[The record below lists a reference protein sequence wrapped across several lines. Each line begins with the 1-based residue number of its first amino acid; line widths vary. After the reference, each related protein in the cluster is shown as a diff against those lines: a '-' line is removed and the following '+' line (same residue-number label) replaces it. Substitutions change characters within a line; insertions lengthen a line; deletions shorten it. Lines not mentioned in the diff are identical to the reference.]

1 MMKRML
7 AICLL
12 LLLLAGCMPPAD
24 TGSAAQTAPNGRLE
38 STTAAVTMPQDT
50 TEAPETTP
58 AATTPAAGETA
69 PLTSPAAT
77 TPAPTTPETTTTAPT
92 TPAPTTPEPTAP
104 APTTPAHQHSYAA
117 SQTAPTCAAKGYT
130 KYTCPCGHSYKADYV
145 DALGHSY
152 TSQVVAPTTAS
163 EGYTEHTCGVCG
175 HSYKD
180 NYTEKLPIEP
190 CEVHDF
196 RHKDIYKNCQQ
207 DGCREHTCIV
217 CGYTYRDEYDYHTP
231 DDHRY
236 KDEPDEIKEATYDA
250 PGYEKY
256 KCGFCDYVYTRVL
269 PQLEVIDTAALE
281 SYGRS
286 YAKNTYGYDSS
297 SSLNASNSGYAPG
310 VLCKIS
316 TMEEGKKW
324 VRDAVTTRYEND
336 VATVGGAYI
345 EVNGEIFRRTVN
357 VYVQPT
363 SDPHLFRIWVYYK

>member
-1 MMKRML
+1 
-7 AICLL
+7 
-12 LLLLAGCMPPAD
+12 MPPAD
-24 TGSAAQTAPNGRLE
+24 TGSAAETAPNGRLE

-58 AATTPAAGETA
+58 TATT
-69 PLTSPAAT
+69 PAAT
-77 TPAPTTPETTTTAPT
+77 TPAPTTPAPT
-92 TPAPTTPEPTAP
+92 TPAPTTP
-104 APTTPAHQHSYAA
+104 APTTPVATTPEHHHSYTAA
-117 SQTAPTCAAKGYT
+117 QTVPTCAAKGYT

-163 EGYTEHTCGVCG
+163 EGYTEHTCSLCG
-175 HSYKD
+175 HSYRD
-180 NYTEKLPIEP
+180 DYTEKLPIEP

-207 DGCREHTCIV
+207 DGCREHRCIV

-269 PQLEVIDTAALE
+269 PQLEVIDTSALE
-281 SYGRS
+281 AYGRS
-286 YAKNTYGYDSS
+286 YAASTYGYKGDA
-297 SSLNASNSGYAPG
+297 SLNANGIVGYAPG
-310 VLCKIS
+310 VRRTIT
-316 TMEEGKKW
+316 TMEQGKKY
-324 VRDAVTTRYEND
+324 VRAAVDSRYKNHI
-336 VATVGGAYI
+336 AAGYQI
-345 EVNGEIFRRTVN
+345 YGEKEDGTIWRIPLN
-357 VYVQPT
+357 VYLEPT
-363 SDPHLFRIWVYYK
+363 SDPHVFIIWVYYR